1 MTLSQTRRNQL
12 IIAGISTVL
21 MVILW
26 SIGDFSRE
34 MNFALPLVIVAL
46 WIPAALAHKQR
57 EGGIVWNAPIVL
69 LGLAV
74 VAVVIRAIWLIGR
87 G

>member
-1 MTLSQTRRNQL
+1 MYY
-12 IIAGISTVL
+12 
-21 MVILW
+21 
-26 SIGDFSRE
+26 
-34 MNFALPLVIVAL
+34 ALPFVIVAL

-57 EGGIVWNAPIVL
+57 DGGVVWNSFFGL

-74 VAVVIRAIWLIGR
+74 VSVVVRAVWLIGR